1 MTATGAWEGLL
12 ARPVEGNH
20 IAQLYQDDE
29 FLMEALSH
37 FVGSGLAQ
45 GDGVVVI
52 ATAQH
57 WEACVRRLKSQ
68 DVTLQEAELR
78 GQLAV
83 LDAADALS
91 GFMLEGMPD
100 WKSFQ
105 DIVGGVINRT
115 RRRYAKIRAFGE
127 IVDILWQRRECLAA
141 MRLEELW
148 NHLVKVQDLS
158 LCCAY
163 RIDNLGEEDHYGQL
177 QSVCEMHSHLIPQRD
192 YDRLE
197 KTVKQAS
204 DDVLGPRLASMLHS
218 LAAAHRPATHMPA
231 AQSTLL
237 WLKEHLPLTAGKILS
252 RLREHRDRP
261 APEVS

>member
-1 MTATGAWEGLL
+1 MTATAAWEGLL
-12 ARPVEGNH
+12 VRPQDGHH

-29 FLMEALSH
+29 FLIEALSH

-57 WEACVRRLKSQ
+57 WEACVRQLKSQ
-68 DVTLQEAELR
+68 DMTLQEAELR

-83 LDAADALS
+83 LDAVDTLS
-91 GFMLEGMPD
+91 RFMIEGMPD

-105 DIVGGVINRT
+105 DIVGAVINRT
-115 RRRYAKIRAFGE
+115 RRRYAKVRALT
-127 IVDILWQRRECLAA
+127 VDILWQRGECPAA

-163 RIDNLGEEDHYGQL
+163 RIDNLGAASYDGHL

-192 YDRLE
+192 YDWLE
-197 KTVKQAS
+197 KNVKQAS
-204 DDVLGPRLASMLHS
+204 NDVLGSSLASLLHS
-218 LAAAHRPATHMPA
+218 LAAACPPAIHMPA
-231 AQSTLL
+231 AQATLL
-237 WLKEHLPLTAGKILS
+237 WLKEHMPITASTVLS
-252 RLREHRDRP
+252 RLRAHHVGSVFEI
-261 APEVS
+261 S